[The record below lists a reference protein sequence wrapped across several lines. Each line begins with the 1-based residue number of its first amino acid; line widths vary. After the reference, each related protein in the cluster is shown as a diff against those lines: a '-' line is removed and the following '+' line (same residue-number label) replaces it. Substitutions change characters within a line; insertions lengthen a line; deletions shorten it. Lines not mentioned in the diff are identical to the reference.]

1 VTGDLAGAKA
11 EAVDPSSTP
20 PPAEGGGRP
29 SLSPAERSAAFAT
42 GRAPIDREAALRA
55 GSAPVPRRFILLVIA
70 AFAVLGIGGI
80 VAEKL
85 IGNAGVGALI
95 STPVTTLAGTGGS
108 ADTGGSTGLGTT
120 TGGAPSTPTLPDAP
134 AVGAA
139 PSAVIGLTRLTGRR
153 APAFSLQSQTGA
165 SWSLADAKGKVVV
178 LTFFNAECDDICPVL
193 SQELLQAD
201 QLLGPRRRARVD
213 FVVVNSDPLETS
225 LTPTPPAL
233 TETGLTG
240 AANVTFLD
248 GSLTALSAVWK
259 SYGVTVTLD
268 NTTRVITH
276 NDVLDFIDPA
286 GDLELSA
293 SPFANEDTLG
303 VYSLQPSV
311 VHAFAEGVAGATT
324 GLLGGTS

>member
-1 VTGDLAGAKA
+1 
-11 EAVDPSSTP
+11 
-20 PPAEGGGRP
+20 
-29 SLSPAERSAAFAT
+29 
-42 GRAPIDREAALRA
+42 
-55 GSAPVPRRFILLVIA
+55 VPRRFILLVIA

-108 ADTGGSTGLGTT
+108 ADTGGAGTGLSP
-120 TGGAPSTPTLPDAP
+120 TGGVPSNPTLPNVP
-134 AVGAA
+134 AVGAS
-139 PSAVIGLTRLTGRR
+139 PTAVIGLTRLTGRR
-153 APAFSLQSQTGA
+153 APALSLQSQTGA
-165 SWSLADAKGKVVV
+165 SWSLADAKGKAVV

-193 SQELLQAD
+193 SKEILEAD
-201 QLLGPRRRARVD
+201 QMLGTRRSRVD

-225 LTPTPPAL
+225 LAPTPPAL

-240 AANVTFLD
+240 VPNVTFLD
-248 GSLTALSAVWK
+248 GSLTGLSAVWK
-259 SYGVTVTLD
+259 NYGVTVTLD
-268 NTTRVITH
+268 NTNRVITH
-276 NDVLDFIDPA
+276 NDVLYFINPA

-293 SPFANEDTLG
+293 SPFANENTLG

-311 VHAFAEGVAGATT
+311 VHTFAVGVAKATT